1 MLKKYASQNKHTSV
15 RTKRVCLLWVG
26 TVCYSSRKKISIQ
39 SWKMNMDS
47 SYWCFMTMVNMIP
60 PVTIK
65 RIEKMV
71 CVLSIN
77 STVGSHIIGLP
88 AGHGMYSKLCSCTT
102 AIVETIGRFL
112 VTTAKAAAVA
122 SSVGTAVTIVNRIVV
137 ISAPLIKK
145 LYCLY
150 LIHV

>member
-1 MLKKYASQNKHTSV
+1 MDKKGVLIMSRHSMLFFP
-15 RTKRVCLLWVG
+15 
-26 TVCYSSRKKISIQ
+26 KKISTQ

-60 PVTIK
+60 PVTIS

-71 CVLSIN
+71 CVLSIS
-77 STVGSHIIGLP
+77 STVGSHIIRLP
-88 AGHGMYSKLCSCTT
+88 AGHGMYSKLCSCTA

-112 VTTAKAAAVA
+112 VTTAIAAAVA

-145 LYCLY
+145 LYCISLFNAW
-150 LIHV
+150 INIIF

>member
-1 MLKKYASQNKHTSV
+1 MLFFP
-15 RTKRVCLLWVG
+15 
-26 TVCYSSRKKISIQ
+26 KKISIQ

-60 PVTIK
+60 PVTIS

-71 CVLSIN
+71 CVLSIS
-77 STVGSHIIGLP
+77 STVSSHIIRLP
-88 AGHGMYSKLCSCTT
+88 AGHGMYSKLCSCTA

-112 VTTAKAAAVA
+112 VTTAIAAAVA

-150 LIHV
+150 LIHVKIWYFNKIYLGGNHAEQIRR